1 MEKEEKKIKKST
13 DGGEKGFR
21 THKFRTVRKLA
32 LVQKLAPV
40 LIFAPW
46 CEFSCYVLP
55 FLFCSCSAPLLL
67 ICRASSGS
75 DSLCLV
81 DSTNLALKSY
91 KKSQNAIII
100 IAGTLMC
107 KSG

>member
-1 MEKEEKKIKKST
+1 MEKEEKKMKKST
-13 DGGEKGFR
+13 DGGERGFR
-21 THKFRTVRKLA
+21 THEFRIVRKLA
-32 LVQKLAPV
+32 LVRKLASV

-46 CEFSCYVLP
+46 CEFSCSVLLP

-81 DSTNLALKSY
+81 DSTNLALKTI
-91 KKSQNAIII
+91 KSHK
-100 IAGTLMC
+100 MR
-107 KSG
+107 SE